1 MYPLF
6 RLGKYTTS
14 GSLQRKEHSQMPLD
28 MQLCSD
34 DSLFAQMV
42 DEYSSKQ
49 QQGSVEASM
58 LGRLLAL
65 PQTPCGADCTVPPLV
80 ILTACCLAS
89 LCLLRESTARNQKSS
104 EGKGSV
110 SLFLCIFYFVCAT
123 KTAHVNYIH
132 IPYNL

>member
-1 MYPLF
+1 
-6 RLGKYTTS
+6 
-14 GSLQRKEHSQMPLD
+14 MPLD
-28 MQLCSD
+28 TQLCSD

-65 PQTPCGADCTVPPLV
+65 LQTPCGADCTVPPLV

-89 LCLLRESTARNQKSS
+89 LCLLRESTASNQKSTK
-104 EGKGSV
+104 GKGKSIIIFV
-110 SLFLCIFYFVCAT
+110 YLLFCVCN
-123 KTAHVNYIH
+123 KNCSCKLHSY
-132 IPYNL
+132 YL

>member
-6 RLGKYTTS
+6 RLEKYTTS
-14 GSLQRKEHSQMPLD
+14 GSLQLKEKSQMPLD
-28 MQLCSD
+28 MRLCSD

-58 LGRLLAL
+58 LRRLLAL

-89 LCLLRESTARNQKSS
+89 LCLLRESTARNQKST

-110 SLFLCIFYFVCAT
+110 SLFVYLLFCVCN
-123 KTAHVNYIH
+123 KNCSCKLH
-132 IPYNL
+132 PYSL